1 MKEFIGESS
10 PEESDVIVLGVPL
23 GSKADLALERLRKLN
38 WFVESFDIDHK
49 KDLIKDLKIADVG
62 NIKINKLEDITSK
75 TKEVIDNKKI
85 PLILGGSHQLSLY
98 VLKAFD
104 ENVKLIVFDAHGDM
118 YDSFIDE
125 KIAESIEGLDLN
137 EEEGFKNNCTTWLRR
152 YSEIRNPKNI
162 MIIGLR
168 SCDEEGFQYIE
179 DNSIIYFT
187 PNQIRKNI
195 DSVKEKIKEFVKDSS
210 VYISLDIDV
219 FDPSIAPAVDHPEPN
234 GISFHEFTELL
245 KVIKGS
251 KIVGMDFVELKPIE
265 GNEITEFLAV
275 KSIFEILRLIKP

>member
-10 PEESDVIVLGVPL
+10 PEEADVIVFGVPL

-38 WFVESFDIDHK
+38 WFVESFDIEHK
-49 KDLIKDLKIADVG
+49 KDLIKDLNIADIG

-75 TKEVIDNKKI
+75 TKEIIDSKKI

-98 VLKAFD
+98 VLKAFN
-104 ENVKLIVFDAHGDM
+104 ENVKVIVFDAHGDM
-118 YDSFIDE
+118 YNSFIDE
-125 KIAESIEGLDLN
+125 KVAESIEGLNLN
-137 EEEGFKNNCTTWLRR
+137 GEERFKNNCTTWLRR

-168 SCDEEGFQYIE
+168 SCNEEDFKYIE
-179 DNSIIYFT
+179 DNDMIYFT
-187 PNQIRKNI
+187 PNQIKKDINSI
-195 DSVKEKIKEFVKDSS
+195 KEKIKEFVKNSS

-234 GISFHEFTELL
+234 GISFYEFSELL
-245 KVIKGS
+245 KGIEDS
-251 KIVGMDFVELKPIE
+251 KIVGMDLVELKPIE